1 MDVEDPAEQAKN
13 RGNDQFKKRNF
24 NEAINYYE
32 EAIQLNP
39 NEPLYYNNKAAA
51 YIEMNDLESALAEIT
66 RAEKL
71 FEEGVVK
78 DFVKKAKVLARKG
91 TIYGKQERWEEAIA
105 TLEKSLMEDTN
116 QKVKDDLTKFKKKKK
131 EKEDREYINPE
142 LAEKH
147 NEQGAALYKEGK
159 FNLTQEN
166 SRRLLKST
174 KRQSEETPKWPSTT
188 ATLDRS
194 TSS

>member
-1 MDVEDPAEQAKN
+1 MDVQEDPAEQAKSK
-13 RGNDQFKKRNF
+13 GNQQFKKKNF
-24 NEAINYYE
+24 NEALNFYE

-51 YIEMNDLESALAEIT
+51 YIEMNDLDGALAEIA

-91 TIYGKQERWEEAIA
+91 TIYGKQEKWDQAILA
-105 TLEKSLMEDTN
+105 LEKSLMEDTN
-116 QKVKDDLTKFKKKKK
+116 QKVKDDLTKFRKKKK
-131 EKEDREYINPE
+131 EKEDKEYINPE

-147 NEQGAALYKEGK
+147 NEQGAALYKEGIP
-159 FNLTQEN
+159 FLMQEN
-166 SRRLLKST
+166 SHKH
-174 KRQSEETPKWPSTT
+174 
-188 ATLDRS
+188 
-194 TSS
+194 